1 MHSPHRGNRIEV
13 QGHRGCRGLVPENTL
28 PAFERA
34 LDLRVDAIELD
45 LYLTRDGHVLVTHD
59 PYPLPSICRSIEVLP
74 AHPLAYGELELER
87 IQATYIADLNPNP
100 RAFPRQ
106 DPGFRG
112 FISPRLMRQAV
123 SVFSPPTLVQ
133 VFELI
138 DHYSL
143 VHPQAKAY
151 TERVRLELEI
161 KRPLHTTLGPYAGQF
176 EELVSSLVQ
185 AWRRT
190 ANVCVRSFSV
200 RTLHRFKQSTGLEKA
215 LLTQDACLDP
225 VAQAR
230 SAGAR
235 VWSPH
240 YRTLT
245 RSLVTEVR
253 HNGLQVVPW
262 TVNEPEEMRILLG
275 WQVDGLITDVPD
287 VLISLLN

>member
-1 MHSPHRGNRIEV
+1 MRSPRKGNRIEV

-45 LYLTRDGHVLVTHD
+45 LHLSRDGHVLVTHD

-74 AHPLAYGELELER
+74 AYPPPYGELELER
-87 IQATYIADLNPNP
+87 IQSTYIADLNPNP

-106 DPGFRG
+106 DPGFCG
-112 FISPRLMRQAV
+112 LISPRLMRQAA

-138 DHYSL
+138 DHYGV

-151 TERVRLELEI
+151 TDRVRLELEI

-176 EELVSSLVQ
+176 EERVSSLVQ
-185 AWRRT
+185 AWRQT
-190 ANVCVRSFSV
+190 VVSVRSFST
-200 RTLHRFKQSTGLEKA
+200 RTLHLFKPSTSLEKA

-225 VAQAR
+225 VAQTR

-245 RSLVTEVR
+245 RSLVAEVR

-262 TVNEPEEMRILLG
+262 TVNEPEEMRILLS
-275 WQVDGLITDVPD
+275 WQVDGIITDVPD
-287 VLISLLN
+287 TLISLLN